1 MWYTICINCIAFNHY
16 FFMEFFQDYLIFLIP
31 IVVGIIAQ
39 IIKFALYTL
48 KHGWDPEYI
57 FTHGHMPS
65 SHTALVVSMLTS
77 VGYYE
82 NIHSGVFALAA
93 VLAFIVIDD
102 AVRIRMHLG
111 DQGRYL
117 NMLIEQLPIS
127 KEQFPRL
134 KEHVG
139 HRANEVVVGAA
150 IGFFLTLFF
159 IRLFA

>member
-1 MWYTICINCIAFNHY
+1 MQIL
-16 FFMEFFQDYLIFLIP
+16 QDYLIFLIP
-31 IVVGIIAQ
+31 IAVGIITQ
-39 IIKFALYTL
+39 IIKFVLYTI
-48 KHGWDPEYI
+48 KHGWKPEYI

-65 SHTALVVSMLTS
+65 FHTALVVSLLTS
-77 VGYYE
+77 IGWYTGT
-82 NIHSGVFALAA
+82 HSSAFAIAA

-117 NMLIEQLPIS
+117 NMLIEQLPID

-139 HRANEVVVGAA
+139 HRANEVIVGAA
-150 IGFFLTLFF
+150 IGFFLTLLF
-159 IRLFA
+159 IRLFS